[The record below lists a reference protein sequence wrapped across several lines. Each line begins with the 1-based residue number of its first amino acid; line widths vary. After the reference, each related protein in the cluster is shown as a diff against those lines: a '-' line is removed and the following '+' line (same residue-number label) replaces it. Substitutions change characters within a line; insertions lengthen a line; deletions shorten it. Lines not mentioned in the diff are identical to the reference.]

1 MAKGME
7 TMIPRTRRETLTQ
20 IDTMTLGHTD
30 HENGTNEKISKDQ
43 VTKYSYIKSYICYFD

>member
-1 MAKGME
+1 ME

-43 VTKYSYIKSYICYFD
+43 VTKYSYIKSCICYFD